1 MPANSKKKCSE
12 TMQWYAGFFVY
23 EPATR
28 NKISYQTVGKAISAG
43 FKTQTFQAD
52 FQALSKYSPVTLH
65 YFPATAILN
74 ETPGIFIH
82 YILEIKPFLKLS
94 VSST

>member
-1 MPANSKKKCSE
+1 MLRNHVEVCRV
-12 TMQWYAGFFVY
+12 FCY

-43 FKTQTFQAD
+43 FKMQTFQAD

-65 YFPATAILN
+65 YSPATAILN